1 MNLDRLNSQN
11 QTGADGF
18 FDFVEGYTVTASDGR
33 IYFPVVEPFGSHLRK
48 AIGNDALADKY
59 VFQEL
64 YDSTRTV
71 ARQTAEK
78 NKFRLTGEYRAS
90 NANEIRLG
98 AMNVPQGSV
107 RVTAGGMTLVE
118 NSDYTVIIRSA

>member
-18 FDFVEGYTVTASDGR
+18 FDFVEGYTVTAADGR

-78 NKFRLTGEYRAS
+78 NKYRLTGEYRAS

-98 AMNVPQGSV
+98 AMTRNRGILAILPSG
-107 RVTAGGMTLVE
+107 
-118 NSDYTVIIRSA
+118 I

>member
-1 MNLDRLNSQN
+1 M
-11 QTGADGF
+11 
-18 FDFVEGYTVTASDGR
+18 TASDGR

-71 ARQTAEK
+71 AQQTAEK
-78 NKFRLTGEYRAS
+78 
-90 NANEIRLG
+90 I
-98 AMNVPQGSV
+98 
-107 RVTAGGMTLVE
+107 
-118 NSDYTVIIRSA
+118 NSG

>member
-1 MNLDRLNSQN
+1 MIRQVVSTLYSRRQDCQNASITRHESRPPHSQN

-18 FDFVEGYTVTASDGR
+18 FDFVEGYTVTAADGR

-78 NKFRLTGEYRAS
+78 NKYRLTGEYRAS
-90 NANEIRLG
+90 NANEIDWE
-98 AMNVPQGSV
+98 P
-107 RVTAGGMTLVE
+107 
-118 NSDYTVIIRSA
+118 